1 MPKLLIK
8 HPEKGDLS
16 YTLSGPR
23 ISVGRRAEN
32 SIQINHS
39 TVSGAHAEIVAVNG
53 HYVLRDLESTNHS
66 FVNGREVR
74 EIDLTE
80 SCKITFG
87 TVECDYLPD
96 NAKSTGPVSD
106 VETLRKNVGILRSQ
120 NDELVNRLAEQSK
133 QIEILGSAKL
143 VIRPGLG
150 ASPDAALKEQI
161 KTITAERDELL
172 HENGELKYEISRL
185 KALTQT
191 FSSASPSTDLKET
204 APIKIA
210 PSPSLPAPA
219 LTVTPDGTSRTAAPV
234 AKVVAG
240 PQNTEVLKY
249 YAETIAKIR
258 PLVTNIAKD
267 SDARA
272 EMLHLVRHLVEKA
285 GVLDSHPA
293 ARMSKSLEGLVRDIS
308 HRESEIDPSILRTI
322 THAVDLMAQILEP
335 EHLAKCY
342 NLPPPSVLAQGADS
356 DFLPAL
362 VAALE
367 IARLPATGC
376 ADGTQALT
384 VLGESRFDLVI
395 LDLGLPDVDGLD
407 ICSAI
412 RKIPMHAKT
421 PVLIL
426 TGSDNVETRAK
437 GSIHGSSDF
446 LSKPCNLFE
455 LTLRAYTWVYKHQ
468 LGLL

>member
-66 FVNGREVR
+66 FVNGEKVR
-74 EIDLTE
+74 EIDLKE

-96 NAKSTGPVSD
+96 NAKATGPVSD
-106 VETLRKNVGILRSQ
+106 VDTLRKNVGILRSQ
-120 NDELVNRLAEQSK
+120 NEELVSRIAEQNK

-143 VIRPGLG
+143 IIRPSGE
-150 ASPDAALKEQI
+150 ASADNTLKEQL
-161 KTITAERDELL
+161 KTITAERDEFLR
-172 HENGELKYEISRL
+172 ENGELKYEIGRL
-185 KALTQT
+185 KVLTQ
-191 FSSASPSTDLKET
+191 ALGGAAPSTDLKET
-204 APIKIA
+204 VPIKLA

-219 LTVTPDGTSRTAAPV
+219 VTVTPDGTSRTAAPV
-234 AKVVAG
+234 AKCVAG
-240 PQNTEVLKY
+240 AQNTGVLKY

-258 PLVTNIAKD
+258 PLVTNIAKE

-272 EMLHLVRHLVEKA
+272 EMLHLVKHLVEKA
-285 GVLDSHPA
+285 GVLGSHPA
-293 ARMSKSLEGLVRDIS
+293 GRMSKSLEGLIRDIS
-308 HRESEIDPSILRTI
+308 HRETEIDPSILRTI
-322 THAVDLMAQILEP
+322 THAVDTLAQILEP
-335 EHLAKCY
+335 AHLAKCD
-342 NLPPPSVLAQGADS
+342 NLPQPSVLALDDDS

-367 IARLPATGC
+367 FARLPATGC
-376 ADGTQALT
+376 SDGAQALS
-384 VLGESRFDLVI
+384 VLAESRFDLVI

-407 ICSAI
+407 MCSAI
-412 RKIPMHAKT
+412 RNFPAHSKT

-426 TGSDNVETRAK
+426 TGKDNVETRAQ
-437 GSIHGSSDF
+437 GSLHGSSDF
-446 LSKPCNLFE
+446 LAKPCNLFE